1 MEKVISLKD
10 LSIRIEAL
18 EAEVEELRKA
28 GVKAKAVVKTKAAP
42 ATADPKKVPGLL
54 KELEAAKKA
63 GDTKKAFTI
72 RKSLRKNGY
81 SLRDANGKK

>member
-10 LSIRIEAL
+10 LLVRIEAL

-28 GVKAKAVVKTKAAP
+28 GAKKVVKTKAAP